1 MLLIGLLVYGYLTL
15 RNDNTII
22 IKKADKG
29 STVVLMNRDDYIAEV
44 ERQLNDTK
52 FYKKLDENPQ
62 EQFQKDIDEVI
73 KNIELSKSTRES
85 INPPGSDIFLIFYVL
100 PKIHKELDSKLP
112 LGYPGR
118 PIVSGCGSL
127 TENISAYVD
136 LIPQNAFLVTL
147 DVKSLYSNILHSD
160 GIRACDHFMSE
171 GGKSQEARSVISKL
185 INLVLTKK

>member
-1 MLLIGLLVYGYLTL
+1 MLIGLLVYGYLTL